1 MLVINKIEKQHEID
15 KVVLNAFSV
24 SINRAPLGE
33 RLRDILLLVLDVPWI
48 VLEKK
53 GCVFL
58 TDSDG
63 ESLKMVAHHNLSD
76 SLLTMCG
83 RIKFGECLCG
93 IAAQCQKLV
102 FRNCIDHDHTNM
114 PQGMQPHGHYNSPI
128 LSSNG
133 STLGVLNLYVK
144 DGHKST
150 ELEHSLLKAVSN
162 VMAFIIEQ
170 ETFLRNKAN
179 TYQRLFEKSTDP
191 MLIMERGHFVDCNEA
206 AVQMMGYTNRQ
217 ELLST
222 KSADFSPI
230 LQPDGR
236 ESIVKAREAIATTY
250 SEGSNRFEWNYCRK
264 DGQAFPVEVIMTAIM
279 DGDRE
284 VLHFIWRDIAELKKQ
299 QAALKE
305 LAHYDN
311 LTGLPNRV
319 LFADHF
325 ELAVAQN
332 KRSKKLLAI
341 CFVDIDNFKPVND
354 GFGHDVGDK
363 LLIQI
368 ASRMTAAVR
377 AEDTVSRAGGD
388 EFTLLLGGLESY
400 LKCEQL
406 VRRILN
412 KLSAPYI
419 IGEHEFTSIS
429 ASIGISMFPGDNVN
443 VDIDSLVRQADHAM
457 YTAKEAGKN
466 RFSFFDTDTA
476 RSSQEHQ
483 VFLTQVSNAI
493 TSNEFVLYYQPK
505 INMRTGK
512 MFGAEALIRW
522 EHPTDGLLVPF
533 SFLPKLEHTAVI
545 IDIGH
550 WVLDQA
556 LIQIEEW
563 LKEGKSWVV
572 SINIDA
578 YHFTQAGFLDELKRA
593 LALHPA
599 APPELLE
606 IEILETVAFDDLKR
620 VSTLIHECQTL
631 GVSFSLDDF
640 GTGYSSLAYLK
651 GLPVERLKIDRS
663 FVRDMLEDEHDLA
676 LIEAI
681 ISLSTAFKRE
691 IIAEGVET
699 TKHGIELIKLGC
711 ENAQGYAIAKPMPA
725 KDILSWEEN
734 YQANPAWLDPIYI
747 SSKLSNK

>member
-1 MLVINKIEKQHEID
+1 M
-15 KVVLNAFSV
+15 
-24 SINRAPLGE
+24 
-33 RLRDILLLVLDVPWI
+33 
-48 VLEKK
+48 
-53 GCVFL
+53 
-58 TDSDG
+58 
-63 ESLKMVAHHNLSD
+63 
-76 SLLTMCG
+76 
-83 RIKFGECLCG
+83 
-93 IAAQCQKLV
+93 
-102 FRNCIDHDHTNM
+102 
-114 PQGMQPHGHYNSPI
+114 
-128 LSSNG
+128 
-133 STLGVLNLYVK
+133 K

-150 ELEHSLLKAVSN
+150 ELERSLLDGVSN
-162 VMAFIIEQ
+162 VIAFIIEQ

-179 TYQRLFEKSTDP
+179 TYQLLFEKSTDP
-191 MLIMERGHFVDCNEA
+191 MLIMEHGQFIDCNEA
-206 AVQMMGYTNRQ
+206 AVQMMGYSSQ
-217 ELLST
+217 EELLNT
-222 KSADFSPI
+222 KGSDLSPG

-236 ESIVKAREAIATTY
+236 ESVGKAREAIATTY

-264 DGQAFPVEVIMTAIM
+264 GGQPFPVEVIMTAIM

-299 QAALKE
+299 QVALKE

-325 ELAVAQN
+325 ELAVAQR
-332 KRSKKLLAI
+332 KRSKKHLVV

-368 ASRMTAAVR
+368 ANRMTASVR
-377 AEDTVSRAGGD
+377 DEDTVSRAGGD

-400 LKCEQL
+400 LECEQL
-406 VRRILN
+406 VQRILN
-412 KLSAPYI
+412 KLSEPYI
-419 IGEHEFTSIS
+419 IGEHEFNAIT
-429 ASIGISMFPGDNVN
+429 ASIGISIYPNDGSD
-443 VDIDSLVRQADHAM
+443 VDIDSLVRHADHAM
-457 YTAKEAGKN
+457 YDAKESGKN
-466 RFSFFDTDTA
+466 RYSFFDADTA

-483 VFLTQVSNAI
+483 LFLTQVSKAI

-522 EHPTDGLLVPF
+522 EHPTEGLLPPL
-533 SFLPKLEHTAVI
+533 SFLPKIEHTAAI

-556 LIQIEEW
+556 LIQIEKW
-563 LKEGKSWVV
+563 VKEDKSWVV

-578 YHFTQAGFLDELKRA
+578 YHFTQAGFIDELKRA

-620 VSTLIHECQTL
+620 VATLIHDCQTL

-651 GLPVERLKIDRS
+651 ALPVERLKIDRS
-663 FVRDMLEDEHDLA
+663 FVRDMLEDEQDLA
-676 LIEAI
+676 LIEGI
-681 ISLSTAFKRE
+681 ISLSKAFKRE
-691 IIAEGVET
+691 VIAEGVEST
-699 TKHGIELIKLGC
+699 EHGIELMKLGC

-725 KDILSWEEN
+725 KEILSWEEKN
-734 YQANPAWLDPIYI
+734 QPNTTWLGSIFI
-747 SSKLSNK
+747 